1 MEIRDAA
8 PELPIKSEFSLLDVL
23 LLLLFLSP
31 QAFWCLS
38 DIRQLFGADALFL
51 EVLSQQ
57 RQLLS
62 LPITFLK

>member
-8 PELPIKSEFSLLDVL
+8 PELPIKSEFSLLDV